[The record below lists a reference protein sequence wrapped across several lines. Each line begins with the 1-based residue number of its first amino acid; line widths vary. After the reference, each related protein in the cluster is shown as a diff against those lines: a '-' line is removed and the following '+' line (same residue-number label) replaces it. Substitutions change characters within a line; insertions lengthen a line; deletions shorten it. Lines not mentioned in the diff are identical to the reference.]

1 MTLAHLGKEKEAEQ
15 KAKITMYSDKN
26 REKQRSDF
34 FFFFF
39 VNQTQYLKLQYSGRL
54 EGKNGC

>member
-15 KAKITMYSDKN
+15 KAKITTYSDKN
-26 REKQRSDF
+26 REKQRSD

>member
-15 KAKITMYSDKN
+15 KAKITTYSDKN

-34 FFFFF
+34 FFFFCEWSETNSVF
-39 VNQTQYLKLQYSGRL
+39 EAAVLR
-54 EGKNGC
+54 